1 MEGFDDF
8 ENFIRTFV
16 IDDGGCDTQYE
27 QPYRQTDLGK
37 SLMRFGVSWKTAE
50 QYKAFVGTSY
60 VIMHIISYFTKP
72 SKDFAR
78 FKMSSRLQING

>member
-16 IDDGGCDTQYE
+16 IDDGGCDTYYE

-37 SLMRFGVSWKTAE
+37 SRTRFGVSWKTAE
-50 QYKAFVGTSY
+50 QYKAILDTVYHSVDVY
-60 VIMHIISYFTKP
+60 NVIFYEACK
-72 SKDFAR
+72 
-78 FKMSSRLQING
+78 RLCQGQSVQWLLNQ